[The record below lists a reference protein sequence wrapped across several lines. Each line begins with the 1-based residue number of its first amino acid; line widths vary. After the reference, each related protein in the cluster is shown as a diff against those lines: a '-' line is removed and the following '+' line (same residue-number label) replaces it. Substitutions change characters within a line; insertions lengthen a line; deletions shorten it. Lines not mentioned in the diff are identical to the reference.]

1 MIVVLCWVYT
11 FYHPY
16 SRFNKI
22 NEPEP
27 LTEQHVILAALPFK
41 IPRESCHIIRLLVM
55 YQQLPLQDKQ
65 GFPSTL
71 MIFPYT
77 YVPCS
82 KH

>member
-41 IPRESCHIIRLLVM
+41 IPH
-55 YQQLPLQDKQ
+55 
-65 GFPSTL
+65 
-71 MIFPYT
+71 
-77 YVPCS
+77 
-82 KH
+82 